1 MYTTK
6 QRLVLIVPVAIAVLA
21 GVLLWINNK
30 QGTPTA
36 DSSIIESISPDRN
49 SSTLQ
54 QAAVSIDL
62 QSGWDASLVIDG
74 RAIPD
79 DQLDKV
85 TAQGTVTFQ
94 PGPGKEFEFLQAGQ
108 NCVVATYWPL
118 NSPDQK
124 FTTNWCFTA
133 T

>member
-6 QRLVLIVPVAIAVLA
+6 QRLVLIVPIAIAVLA

-30 QGTPTA
+30 EGTPTA
-36 DSSIIESISPDRN
+36 DSSIVESVSPDRN

-94 PGPGKEFEFLQAGQ
+94 PGPDKEFEFLQAGQ
-108 NCVVATYWPL
+108 NCVVATYWPVA
-118 NSPDQK
+118 SPDQK

>member
-1 MYTTK
+1 MPTAV
-6 QRLVLIVPVAIAVLA
+6 RRSIIALLLLVAIG
-21 GVLLWINNK
+21 GVIGVTHL
-30 QGTPTA
+30 
-36 DSSIIESISPDRN
+36 SSSPSQPVSGIIESTTPADGDNIP
-49 SSTLQ
+49 Q
-54 QAAVSIDL
+54 QGTITIDL